1 MLEIKNLHVSI
12 EGNEILKG
20 IDLSINT
27 GEIHA
32 VMGPNGSGKSTL
44 AHILA
49 GKEGYDVTDG
59 SVMYK
64 GKDLLDMAPE
74 ERACEGIFLAFQYPV
89 EIPGI
94 SNTYFLKSGLNAKRK
109 YLGLPEID
117 AFDFLQLIKEKS
129 KLVEIDEKLL
139 NRPVNEGFSGGEKK
153 RNEIFQM
160 AILDPT
166 LGILDET
173 DSGLDIDALKIVAN
187 GVNKLKGP
195 DKSFMVITHYQR
207 LLDYIVPDIV
217 HVLYNGRIVRSG
229 DKDLALE
236 LEKRGYDWLKKEA
249 EQVV

>member
-1 MLEIKNLHVSI
+1 
-12 EGNEILKG
+12 
-20 IDLSINT
+20 
-27 GEIHA
+27 
-32 VMGPNGSGKSTL
+32 
-44 AHILA
+44 
-49 GKEGYDVTDG
+49 
-59 SVMYK
+59 
-64 GKDLLDMAPE
+64 
-74 ERACEGIFLAFQYPV
+74 
-89 EIPGI
+89 
-94 SNTYFLKSGLNAKRK
+94 LNAKRK